1 MDDNYLFHSVILFM
15 FLCLREAYLLYK
27 YDDARD
33 DTSDIEQVIRKI
45 SDDCVV
51 KNRDHEH
58 SYRCSQ

>member
-1 MDDNYLFHSVILFM
+1 M
-15 FLCLREAYLLYK
+15 FLCLRGAYLLFN